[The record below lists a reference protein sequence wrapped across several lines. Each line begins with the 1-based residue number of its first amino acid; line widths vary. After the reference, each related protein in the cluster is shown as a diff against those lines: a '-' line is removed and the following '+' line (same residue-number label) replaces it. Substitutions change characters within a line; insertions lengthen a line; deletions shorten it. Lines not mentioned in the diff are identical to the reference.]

1 MKKVFLN
8 IAYVFMAAIFLIAS
22 TGFSYVKHYCNISK
36 TEHIKLFTD
45 NYKCKTEAESHKK
58 CCCSK
63 HHTSHQNDSENNLKK
78 SNCCNNT
85 YQYLKIPFQFDKQ
98 VSIIKLIVDN
108 NLYNSSVIASIIDGN
123 KAQDDHR
130 LYQPPPLLFF
140 GNYLIHF
147 THNLKIPSPTSC

>member
-8 IAYVFMAAIFLIAS
+8 IAYVFMAAIVLIAS
-22 TGFSYVKHYCNISK
+22 TGFSYVKHYCNTSK
-36 TEHIKLFTD
+36 TEHIKLFSD
-45 NYKCKTEAESHKK
+45 NYKCKTEVEPAKK

-63 HHTSHQNDSENNLKK
+63 HHATHRADSNNNLKK

-85 YQYLKIPFQFDKQ
+85 FQYLKIPFHFDKQ

-108 NLYNSSVIASIIDGN
+108 YPNTSSLNTSIIDGS
-123 KAQDDHR
+123 KQHDDHR

-147 THNLKIPSPTSC
+147 THNLKIPSPSSC